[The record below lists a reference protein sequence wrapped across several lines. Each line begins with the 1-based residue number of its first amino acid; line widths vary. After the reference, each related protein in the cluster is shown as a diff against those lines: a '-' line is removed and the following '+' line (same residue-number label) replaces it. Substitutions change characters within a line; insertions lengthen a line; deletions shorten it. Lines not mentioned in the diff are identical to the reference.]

1 MLRPLANNSS
11 ACSTSTC
18 AESTKMAISGN
29 SSRIT
34 RAASSPSV
42 VWVGG
47 IRMSA
52 TTNSG
57 VFSRTSASS
66 CAPSGAC
73 PTTSNPERSSRLAKP
88 SRSNKSSSAT
98 TTRTAITTICPARI
112 VVPSVAGRGRPV
124 AELVLSD
131 EERETLQRW
140 ARRAKSSQALA
151 QRCRIVLG
159 CAAGKSNKEVAA
171 EVGVWPQ
178 TVGVWRRR
186 FVESRLDGLTDE
198 PRPGAPRTI
207 DDERIEEV
215 IVATLE
221 RQPKDATHWSRASM
235 AAETGLS
242 KSTVGRVWKA
252 FGLKPHQIDTFKI
265 SNDPQFIDKV
275 RDVVGLYLDP
285 PEKALVLC
293 VDEKSQIQALD
304 RSAPVLPMMPGM
316 PERRTHDYVRH
327 GITTLFAALN
337 VATGE
342 ITGSIHR
349 RHRAAEFKKFLTKL
363 DNEIPAD
370 LDVHLICDNYATH
383 KSPTI
388 VTWLARHPR
397 FHMHFTPTYSSW
409 LNQVERWF
417 ALLTDK
423 RLRRGTHTSVA
434 ALEKDIRDWIAAWN
448 EDPKPF
454 AWTKTADEILER
466 LTAYLQ
472 RIPGAGH

>member
-1 MLRPLANNSS
+1 
-11 ACSTSTC
+11 
-18 AESTKMAISGN
+18 
-29 SSRIT
+29 
-34 RAASSPSV
+34 
-42 VWVGG
+42 
-47 IRMSA
+47 
-52 TTNSG
+52 
-57 VFSRTSASS
+57 
-66 CAPSGAC
+66 
-73 PTTSNPERSSRLAKP
+73 
-88 SRSNKSSSAT
+88 
-98 TTRTAITTICPARI
+98 
-112 VVPSVAGRGRPV
+112 
-124 AELVLSD
+124 LVLSD
-131 EERETLQRW
+131 DERETLQRW

-151 QRCRIVLG
+151 RRCRIVLG

-186 FVESRLDGLTDE
+186 FVESRLDGLADE
-198 PRPGAPRTI
+198 PRPGAPRMIT
-207 DDERIEEV
+207 DTQVEEV

-221 RQPKDATHWSRASM
+221 RQPNDATHWSRASM

-242 KSTVGRVWKA
+242 KSTVGRIWKA
-252 FGLKPHQIDTFKI
+252 FGLKPHQVDTFKL

-349 RHRAAEFKKFLTKL
+349 RHRATEFRKFLTKL
-363 DNEIPAD
+363 DRDIPAE
-370 LDVHLICDNYATH
+370 LDVHLICDNYGTH
-383 KSPTI
+383 KTPA
-388 VTWLARHPR
+388 VKRWLDLHPR

-417 ALLTDK
+417 GLLTDK
-423 RLRRGTHTSVA
+423 KLRRGAHRSIQ
-434 ALEKDIRDWIAAWN
+434 ALENDIRDWITTWN
-448 EDPKPF
+448 QNPRPF
-454 AWTKTADEILER
+454 AWTKSADEILDR
-466 LTAYLQ
+466 LNSYLQ

>member
-1 MLRPLANNSS
+1 M
-11 ACSTSTC
+11 
-18 AESTKMAISGN
+18 
-29 SSRIT
+29 
-34 RAASSPSV
+34 
-42 VWVGG
+42 
-47 IRMSA
+47 
-52 TTNSG
+52 
-57 VFSRTSASS
+57 
-66 CAPSGAC
+66 
-73 PTTSNPERSSRLAKP
+73 
-88 SRSNKSSSAT
+88 
-98 TTRTAITTICPARI
+98 
-112 VVPSVAGRGRPV
+112 
-124 AELVLSD
+124 VLTD
-131 EERETLQRW
+131 EERQTLQRW

-159 CAAGKSNKEVAA
+159 CAAGKSNKQVAT
-171 EVGVWPQ
+171 ELGVSAQ
-178 TVGVWRRR
+178 MVCKWRQR
-186 FVESRLDGLTDE
+186 FVASRLDGLADD

-207 DDERIEEV
+207 TDEAVEEV

-221 RQPKDATHWSRASM
+221 RQPNDATHWSRASM

-242 KSTVGRVWKA
+242 KSTVGRIWKA
-252 FGLKPHQIDTFKI
+252 FGLKPHQVDTFKL

-349 RHRAAEFKKFLTKL
+349 RHRATEFRKFLTKL
-363 DNEIPAD
+363 DRDIPAE
-370 LDVHLICDNYATH
+370 LDVHLICDNYGTH
-383 KSPTI
+383 KTPA
-388 VTWLARHPR
+388 VKRWLDLHPR

-417 ALLTDK
+417 GLLTDK
-423 RLRRGTHTSVA
+423 KLRRGAHRSIQ
-434 ALEKDIRDWIAAWN
+434 ALENDIRDWITTWN
-448 EDPKPF
+448 QNPRPF
-454 AWTKTADEILER
+454 AWTKSADEILDR
-466 LTAYLQ
+466 LNSYLQ

>member
-1 MLRPLANNSS
+1 
-11 ACSTSTC
+11 
-18 AESTKMAISGN
+18 
-29 SSRIT
+29 
-34 RAASSPSV
+34 
-42 VWVGG
+42 
-47 IRMSA
+47 
-52 TTNSG
+52 
-57 VFSRTSASS
+57 
-66 CAPSGAC
+66 
-73 PTTSNPERSSRLAKP
+73 
-88 SRSNKSSSAT
+88 
-98 TTRTAITTICPARI
+98 
-112 VVPSVAGRGRPV
+112 
-124 AELVLSD
+124 VLTD

-186 FVESRLDGLTDE
+186 FAESRLDGLADE

-207 DDERIEEV
+207 TDEAVEEV

-221 RQPKDATHWSRASM
+221 RQPSDATHWSRASM

-242 KSTVGRVWKA
+242 KSTVGRIWKA
-252 FGLKPHQIDTFKI
+252 FGLKPHQVDTFKI

-304 RSAPVLPMMPGM
+304 RSSPVLPMMPGM

-363 DNEIPAD
+363 DNTVPAD
-370 LDVHLICDNYATH
+370 LDIHLICDNYATH

-388 VTWLARHPR
+388 TGWLARHPR
-397 FHMHFTPTYSSW
+397 FHLHFTPTYSSW

-417 ALLTDK
+417 GLLTDK
-423 RLRRGTHTSVA
+423 KLRRGTHTSVP
-434 ALEKDIRDWIAAWN
+434 ALEKDIRDWITTWN
-448 EDPKPF
+448 ENPKPF
-454 AWTKTADEILER
+454 AWNKTADEILER
-466 LTAYLQ
+466 LATYLQ

>member
-1 MLRPLANNSS
+1 
-11 ACSTSTC
+11 
-18 AESTKMAISGN
+18 MAS
-29 SSRIT
+29 
-34 RAASSPSV
+34 
-42 VWVGG
+42 
-47 IRMSA
+47 
-52 TTNSG
+52 
-57 VFSRTSASS
+57 
-66 CAPSGAC
+66 
-73 PTTSNPERSSRLAKP
+73 
-88 SRSNKSSSAT
+88 
-98 TTRTAITTICPARI
+98 
-112 VVPSVAGRGRPV
+112 RGRPV
-124 AELVLSD
+124 VELVLTD
-131 EERETLQRW
+131 EERQTLQRW

-159 CAAGKSNKEVAA
+159 CAAGKSNKQVAT
-171 EVGVWPQ
+171 ELGVSAQ
-178 TVGVWRRR
+178 MVCKWRQR
-186 FVESRLDGLTDE
+186 FVASRLDGLADD

-207 DDERIEEV
+207 TDEAVEEV

-221 RQPKDATHWSRASM
+221 RQPNDATHWSRASM

-242 KSTVGRVWKA
+242 KSTVGRIWKA
-252 FGLKPHQIDTFKI
+252 FGLKPHQVDTFKL

-349 RHRAAEFKKFLTKL
+349 RHRATEFRKFLTKL
-363 DNEIPAD
+363 DRDIPAE
-370 LDVHLICDNYATH
+370 LDVHLICDNYGTH
-383 KSPTI
+383 KTPA
-388 VTWLARHPR
+388 VKRWLDLHPR

-417 ALLTDK
+417 GLLTDK
-423 RLRRGTHTSVA
+423 KLRRGAHRSIQ
-434 ALEKDIRDWIAAWN
+434 ALENDIRDWITTWN
-448 EDPKPF
+448 QNPRPF
-454 AWTKTADEILER
+454 AWTKSADEILDR
-466 LTAYLQ
+466 LNSYLQ